1 MAVSFQKGEYVKYA
15 SNGVCLIEDVSSL
28 DFNPKAKDATY
39 YILRPLSTSSTTI
52 FVPTDNELL
61 LSRMRKL
68 LTKEEIDAV
77 IARIDTKNPDWPE
90 DRKERANLFG
100 EIVKRDDPVELLS
113 LARAIYLRR
122 AELNAKGK
130 KLMATDGNVL
140 EQIERL
146 VENEFTFVL
155 DITPAEVN
163 EYIKKKMN

>member
-15 SNGVCLIEDVSSL
+15 SNGVCLIEDVSGL

-39 YILRPLSTSSTTI
+39 YILRPLSASSTTI

-61 LSRMRKL
+61 LSRMRRL

-77 IARIDTKNPDWPE
+77 IAQINTKNPDWPE
-90 DRKERANLFG
+90 DRKERATLFG
-100 EIVKRDDPVELLS
+100 EIVKRDDPAELLS
-113 LARAIYLRR
+113 LARAIYLKR

-130 KLMATDGNVL
+130 KLMAADGNVL

-163 EYIKKKMN
+163 EYIKRKMK